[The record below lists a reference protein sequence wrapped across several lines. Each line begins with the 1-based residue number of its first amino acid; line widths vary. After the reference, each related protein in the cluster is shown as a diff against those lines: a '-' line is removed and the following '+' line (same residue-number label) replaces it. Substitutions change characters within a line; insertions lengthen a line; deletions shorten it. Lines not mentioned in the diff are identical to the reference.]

1 MRKGKNGKQA
11 EINEV
16 KNEKGEG
23 EKMGD
28 GNKGETKKGCTRREK
43 QEKTGA
49 YFMFL
54 THLITQVENAP
65 AHLADRDQK
74 PGQRVYMSKSLAG
87 KLLNLFFV
95 LLKLKYDVSKHKS
108 SIFRKIKIFW
118 KEVRETCE
126 KNRMYKS

>member
-1 MRKGKNGKQA
+1 MHKEREAGKNRS
-11 EINEV
+11 IFHVSDTPHNS
-16 KNEKGEG
+16 
-23 EKMGD
+23 D
-28 GNKGETKKGCTRREK
+28 S
-43 QEKTGA
+43 
-49 YFMFL
+49 
-54 THLITQVENAP
+54 
-65 AHLADRDQK
+65 HLADRDQK

-126 KNRMYKS
+126 KNRMCKS